1 MRLTVKSEYALLA
14 LIDLAR
20 RDRDEPA
27 SAREVAERQAIPVR
41 FLEQLFASLR
51 RAGIVRAVRG
61 AKGGFAL
68 ERDPAAVR
76 ILDIVEAV
84 EGPLRSTVCDSGRQS
99 TCARSDVCAAGVL
112 WDRASR
118 ALREVF
124 EDTTLA
130 DLASAQSALESGAKQ
145 GA

>member
-20 RDRDEPA
+20 RDSHEPS
-27 SAREVAERQAIPVR
+27 SAREVAERQGIPLR
-41 FLEQLFASLR
+41 FLEQLFAALR

-61 AKGGFAL
+61 SRGGFAL
-68 ERDPAAVR
+68 EREASAVHV
-76 ILDIVEAV
+76 LEIVEAV
-84 EGPLRSTVCDSGRQS
+84 EGPLRSTVCDGGRQV
-99 TCARSDVCAAGVL
+99 TCARSDACAAGAL

-130 DLASAQSALESGAKQ
+130 DLVTAQNALEDGSTRRA
-145 GA
+145 